1 MKKYK
6 PTTPSR
12 RGMTGIDFSLL
23 SNGKPEKRLLKSI
36 KRSVGRS
43 KSSGRITVRHKG
55 GGVKKLYRIIEFSQ
69 TRLNMEANVVALEYD
84 PNRTAFIALIEYA
97 DLPASATRQHLRSWG
112 GLQAGKARQYIIAP
126 EGLKVGG
133 KVLFSDKTP
142 LNAGNRMK
150 LKNVPVGTNIYNI
163 ELESGRGGK
172 LARSAGSSA
181 QVLAQEGG
189 FVNLKMP
196 SGEIRR
202 INGECFASI
211 GIVSNPENRFYRIG
225 KAGKSRLKGRRPHVR
240 GSAMNPVDH
249 PHGGGEG
256 RQPIGLKHPKTPWG
270 KPALGVKTR
279 SNKKW
284 TSKYIIQRRMKK

>member
-1 MKKYK
+1 MKIYK

-23 SNGKPEKRLLKSI
+23 SRKGPEKSLTKNVR
-36 KRSVGRS
+36 RSVGRS
-43 KSSGRITVRHKG
+43 AQTGRITVRHKG

-69 TRLNMEANVVALEYD
+69 TRIDETAKIIALEYD
-84 PNRTAFIALIEYA
+84 PNRTAFIALIEYK
-97 DLPASATRQHLRSWG
+97 DVS
-112 GLQAGKARQYIIAP
+112 RQYIIAP
-126 EGLKVGG
+126 QGLKIGDEV
-133 KVLFSDKTP
+133 VFSEKAP
-142 LNAGNRMK
+142 LNPGNRMK
-150 LKNVPVGTNIYNI
+150 LKNIPVGTNVYNV
-163 ELESGRGGK
+163 ELEPGRGGK
-172 LARSAGSSA
+172 MARSAGSSA
-181 QVLAQEGG
+181 QVLAHEKG

-196 SGEIRR
+196 STEIRKVHD
-202 INGECFASI
+202 ECFASV
-211 GIVSNPENRFYRIG
+211 GMVSNQENRFYNIG

-279 SNKKW
+279 RKKKW
-284 TSKYIIQRRMKK
+284 TSKYIIQRRKK

>member
-1 MKKYK
+1 MKIYK

-23 SNGKPEKRLLKSI
+23 SKKKSEKSLLVNI

-69 TRLNMEANVVALEYD
+69 TKIDMPAKVIALEYD
-84 PNRTAFIALIEYA
+84 PNRTAFIALIEYF
-97 DLPASATRQHLRSWG
+97 D
-112 GLQAGKARQYIIAP
+112 KERQYVIAP
-126 EGLKVGG
+126 QDLKVGDEIIFAE
-133 KVLFSDKTP
+133 KAP
-142 LNAGNRMK
+142 LKLGNRVK
-150 LKNVPVGTNIYNI
+150 LKNILVGTMVYNV
-163 ELESGRGGK
+163 ELEPGKGGK
-172 LARSAGSSA
+172 LVRSAGSSA
-181 QVLAQEGG
+181 QVLAQEGNY
-189 FVNLKMP
+189 VNLKMP
-196 SGEIRR
+196 STEVRKFIGD
-202 INGECFASI
+202 CFASI
-211 GIVSNPENRFYRIG
+211 GTISNPENRYYRVG

-279 SNKKW
+279 SRKKW
-284 TSKYIIQRRMKK
+284 TNKFIIQRRKKK